1 MLDLRQE
8 DHLKLMQELNNNYY
22 FQLRDIWGLGHV
34 RIAYEQCGFH
44 KDSLF
49 SPYLCK
55 SHIAIRMPYGSNESY
70 CQKRF
75 YGTYIDR
82 KTKRKREIQIG
93 RDTIENTMLSVVEIK
108 RRVTSGPFH

>member
-55 SHIAIRMPYGSNESY
+55 SHIAICMPYGSNESY

-93 RDTIENTMLSVVEIK
+93 RDTIENAMLSVVEIK